1 MLDKLDQRLLKAI
14 EESPGATIAEII
26 RPFLGEKSQRSLR
39 DRIQDM
45 IEKGLIRTEKE
56 RHYVR
61 CYLVAPQLEA

>member
-1 MLDKLDQRLLKAI
+1 MLDRLDYKLLESI
-14 EESPGATIAEII
+14 EKSPGATVAEII
-26 RPFLGEKSQRSLR
+26 RPFFGEKSQSALR

-61 CYLVAPQLEA
+61 CYPVVKTEA